1 MPDITCRAG
10 KPHAELYRT
19 AFRAV
24 CGPHPAASRTP
35 AQAPGHELRCRNA
48 AAARA

>member
-1 MPDITCRAG
+1 MPDITCWAG
-10 KPHAELYRT
+10 QPNAELYRT

-24 CGPHPAASRTP
+24 CGPLVAAGCTP
-35 AQAPGHELRCRNA
+35 AQATGHYLRCRNA

>member
-1 MPDITCRAG
+1 MPDITCWPGQPYAE
-10 KPHAELYRT
+10 PHRT

-24 CGPHPAASRTP
+24 CGPTPAISCTP
-35 AQAPGHELRCRNA
+35 AQAPGYDLRCRNA